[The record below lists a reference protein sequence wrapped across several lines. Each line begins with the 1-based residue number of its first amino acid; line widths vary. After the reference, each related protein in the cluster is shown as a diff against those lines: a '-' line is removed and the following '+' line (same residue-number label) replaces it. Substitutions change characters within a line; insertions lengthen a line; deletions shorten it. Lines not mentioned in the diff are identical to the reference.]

1 MARLS
6 FRDRFFTPPVARA
19 MMSPSGILLAGAGAS
34 VAILAGL
41 GPIGA
46 LVLAG
51 VAWAGR
57 VGYSVP
63 RKAGDDRIDPFTLNE
78 PWRRFVQTSLQ
89 AQSRFDQ
96 AVQNAERGPLRD
108 RLGEIGDRVH
118 DAVRESWRIA
128 RQGQVLADASSQ
140 IDMAGVQR
148 QLAEVQGNAGEAWA
162 AGSSMQK
169 TAAALEAQLASGQ
182 RLIRVTSDARDRLR
196 LLNARL
202 DEMVARAI
210 ELSVNASEVDDLGG
224 LGSDVDSLVDE
235 MEALRLAMNETD
247 SLGTP
252 APAELPPTDL
262 SQLPPPPPPTA
273 SPGTP
278 TPGTPSP
285 A

>member
-1 MARLS
+1 MPRLS

-34 VAILAGL
+34 VAVLAGL

-46 LVLAG
+46 VALGA

-78 PWRRFVQTSLQ
+78 PWRRFVQSSVQ
-89 AQSRFDQ
+89 AQTRFDQ
-96 AVQNAERGPLRD
+96 AVHNAERGPLRD
-108 RLGEIGDRVH
+108 RLGEIAGRVD

-128 RQGQVLADASSQ
+128 RQGQVLADAGSQ

-148 QLAEVQGNAGEAWA
+148 QLAEVQGNAGASWA
-162 AGSSMQK
+162 AGSSLER
-169 TAAALEAQLASGQ
+169 TAAALEAQLASGT
-182 RLIRVTSDARDRLR
+182 RLATVTAEAQDRLR

-210 ELSVNASEVDDLGG
+210 ELSVDANKVDDLGG
-224 LGSDVDSLVDE
+224 LGSDVDTLVDE
-235 MEALRLAMNETD
+235 LEALRLAMDETD
-247 SLGTP
+247 SLGTAP
-252 APAELPPTDL
+252 APELPP
-262 SQLPPPPPPTA
+262 PAP
-273 SPGTP
+273 SPGT
-278 TPGTPSP
+278 TSP

>member
-1 MARLS
+1 MPRLS

-34 VAILAGL
+34 VAVLAGL

-46 LVLAG
+46 VALGA

-78 PWRRFVQTSLQ
+78 PWRRFVQSSVQ
-89 AQSRFDQ
+89 AQTRFDQ
-96 AVQNAERGPLRD
+96 AVHNAERGPLRD
-108 RLGEIGDRVH
+108 RLGEIAGRVD

-128 RQGQVLADASSQ
+128 RQGQVLADAGSQ

-148 QLAEVQGNAGEAWA
+148 QLAEVQGNAGASWA
-162 AGSSMQK
+162 AGSSLER
-169 TAAALEAQLASGQ
+169 TAAALEAQLASGT
-182 RLIRVTSDARDRLR
+182 RLAKVTAEAQDRLR

-210 ELSVNASEVDDLGG
+210 ELSVDANKVDDLGG
-224 LGSDVDSLVDE
+224 LGSDVDTLVDE
-235 MEALRLAMNETD
+235 LEALRLAMDETD
-247 SLGTP
+247 GLGTAP
-252 APAELPPTDL
+252 APELPPPAP
-262 SQLPPPPPPTA
+262 LPRPP
-273 SPGTP
+273 SPGT
-278 TPGTPSP
+278 TSP

>member
-1 MARLS
+1 MPRLS

-46 LVLAG
+46 LALAA

-57 VGYSVP
+57 VGYAIP

-78 PWRRFVQTSLQ
+78 PWRRFVQSALQ
-89 AQSRFDQ
+89 SQARFDQ
-96 AVQNAERGPLRD
+96 AVHQAERGPLRD

-118 DAVRESWRIA
+118 DAVREAWRVA
-128 RQGQVLADASSQ
+128 RQGQVLADAGAQ
-140 IDMAGVQR
+140 IDTAGVQR
-148 QLAEVQGNAGEAWA
+148 QLAEVRANAGAPWA
-162 AGSSMQK
+162 AGSSLEQ
-169 TAAALEAQLASGQ
+169 TAKALEAQLASAQ
-182 RLIRVTSDARDRLR
+182 RLATVTREAQDRLR
-196 LLNARL
+196 LLNARM

-210 ELSVNASEVDDLGG
+210 ELSVDASQPDELGG

-235 MEALRLAMNETD
+235 MEALRLAMDETAQLGGSSSAA
-247 SLGTP
+247 SLP
-252 APAELPPTDL
+252 SSAPPP
-262 SQLPPPPPPTA
+262 PPPPPPTA
-273 SPGTP
+273 A
-278 TPGTPSP
+278 PGTPSP

>member
-34 VAILAGL
+34 IAIVAGL
-41 GPIGA
+41 GPLGA

-63 RKAGDDRIDPFTLNE
+63 RQAGDDRIDPFTLNE
-78 PWRRFVQTSLQ
+78 PWRRFVQSSLQ
-89 AQSRFDQ
+89 SQSRFDQ
-96 AVQNAERGPLRD
+96 AVHNAERGPLRD
-108 RLGEIGDRVH
+108 RLAEIGSRVH

-140 IDMAGVQR
+140 IDTAGVQR
-148 QLAEVQGNAGEAWA
+148 QLAEVRANAGAPWA
-162 AGSSMQK
+162 AGSSLEK
-169 TAAALEAQLASGQ
+169 TAAALEAQLASAN
-182 RLIRVTSDARDRLR
+182 RLAAVTTEAQDRLR

-210 ELSVNASEVDDLGG
+210 ELSVDASQVDELGG

-235 MEALRLAMNETD
+235 MEALRLAMDETD
-247 SLGTP
+247 SLGAP
-252 APAELPPTDL
+252 APAELPQPAATPE
-262 SQLPPPPPPTA
+262 PP
-273 SPGTP
+273 S
-278 TPGTPSP
+278 PGTPSP
-285 A
+285 GSTSPA

>member
-34 VAILAGL
+34 VAIVAGL

-57 VGYSVP
+57 VGYAVP
-63 RKAGDDRIDPFTLNE
+63 RQAGDDRIDPFTLNE

-96 AVQNAERGPLRD
+96 AVHNAERGPLRD
-108 RLGEIGDRVH
+108 RLAEIGDRVH

-128 RQGQVLADASSQ
+128 RQGQVLADASGQ

-148 QLAEVQGNAGEAWA
+148 QLAEVQANSGESWA

-182 RLIRVTSDARDRLR
+182 RLVRVTSEARDRLR

-210 ELSVNASEVDDLGG
+210 ELSVDASQVDELGG
-224 LGSDVDSLVDE
+224 LGSDVDGLVDE
-235 MEALRLAMNETD
+235 MEALRLAMDETD
-247 SLGTP
+247 SLGAP
-252 APAELPPTDL
+252 APAELPPPTAAPE
-262 SQLPPPPPPTA
+262 PPP
-273 SPGTP
+273 
-278 TPGTPSP
+278 PGTPSP

>member
-1 MARLS
+1 MPRLS

-46 LVLAG
+46 LALAA

-57 VGYSVP
+57 VGYAIP

-78 PWRRFVQTSLQ
+78 PWRRFVQSALQ
-89 AQSRFDQ
+89 SQARFDQ
-96 AVQNAERGPLRD
+96 AVHQAERGPLRD

-118 DAVRESWRIA
+118 DAVREAWRVA
-128 RQGQVLADASSQ
+128 RQGQVLADAGTQ
-140 IDMAGVQR
+140 IDTAGVQR
-148 QLAEVQGNAGEAWA
+148 QLAEVRANASAPWA
-162 AGSSMQK
+162 AGSSLEQ
-169 TAAALEAQLASGQ
+169 TAKALEAQLASAQ
-182 RLIRVTSDARDRLR
+182 RLATVTREAQDRLR
-196 LLNARL
+196 LLNARM

-210 ELSVNASEVDDLGG
+210 ELSVDASQPDDLGG

-235 MEALRLAMNETD
+235 MEALRLAMDETD
-247 SLGTP
+247 QLGRSSSAASLP
-252 APAELPPTDL
+252 SSAPP
-262 SQLPPPPPPTA
+262 PPPPPPTA
-273 SPGTP
+273 A
-278 TPGTPSP
+278 PGTPSP

>member
-1 MARLS
+1 MPRLS

-46 LVLAG
+46 LALAA

-57 VGYSVP
+57 VGYAIP

-78 PWRRFVQTSLQ
+78 PWRRFVQSALQ
-89 AQSRFDQ
+89 SQARFDQ
-96 AVQNAERGPLRD
+96 AVHQAARGPLRD

-118 DAVRESWRIA
+118 DAVREAWRVA
-128 RQGQVLADASSQ
+128 RQGQVLADAGAQ
-140 IDMAGVQR
+140 IDTAGVQR
-148 QLAEVQGNAGEAWA
+148 QLAEVRANASAPWA
-162 AGSSMQK
+162 AGSSLEQ
-169 TAAALEAQLASGQ
+169 TAKALEAQLASAQ
-182 RLIRVTSDARDRLR
+182 RLANVTREAQDRLR
-196 LLNARL
+196 LLNARM

-210 ELSVNASEVDDLGG
+210 ELSVDASQPDELGG

-235 MEALRLAMNETD
+235 MEALRLAMDETD
-247 SLGTP
+247 QLGGSASAASLP
-252 APAELPPTDL
+252 SSAPPP
-262 SQLPPPPPPTA
+262 PPPPPPTA
-273 SPGTP
+273 A
-278 TPGTPSP
+278 PGTPSP

>member
-34 VAILAGL
+34 VAIVAGL

-57 VGYSVP
+57 VGYAVP
-63 RKAGDDRIDPFTLNE
+63 RQAGDDRIDPFTLNE
-78 PWRRFVQTSLQ
+78 PWRRFVQSSLQ
-89 AQSRFDQ
+89 SQSRFDQ
-96 AVQNAERGPLRD
+96 AVHNAERGPLRD
-108 RLGEIGDRVH
+108 RLAEIGGRVH

-140 IDMAGVQR
+140 IDTAGVQR
-148 QLAEVQGNAGEAWA
+148 QLAEVQANAGAPWA
-162 AGSSMQK
+162 AGSSLEK
-169 TAAALEAQLASGQ
+169 TAAALEAQLASAN
-182 RLIRVTSDARDRLR
+182 RLAAVTAEAQDRLR

-210 ELSVNASEVDDLGG
+210 ELSVDASQVDELGG

-235 MEALRLAMNETD
+235 MEALRLAMDETD
-247 SLGTP
+247 SLGAP
-252 APAELPPTDL
+252 APAELP
-262 SQLPPPPPPTA
+262 QPTA
-273 SPGTP
+273 TPDPPSPGAP
-278 TPGTPSP
+278 SPGTPSP

>member
-1 MARLS
+1 MPRLS

-46 LVLAG
+46 LALAA

-57 VGYSVP
+57 VGYAIP

-78 PWRRFVQTSLQ
+78 PWRRFVQSALQ
-89 AQSRFDQ
+89 SQARFDQ
-96 AVQNAERGPLRD
+96 AVHQAERGPLRD

-118 DAVRESWRIA
+118 DAVREAWRVA
-128 RQGQVLADASSQ
+128 RQGQVLADAGAQ
-140 IDMAGVQR
+140 IDTAGVQR
-148 QLAEVQGNAGEAWA
+148 QLAEVRANASAPWA
-162 AGSSMQK
+162 AGSSLEQ
-169 TAAALEAQLASGQ
+169 TAKALEAQLASAQ
-182 RLIRVTSDARDRLR
+182 RLANVTREAQDRLR
-196 LLNARL
+196 LLNARM

-210 ELSVNASEVDDLGG
+210 ELSVDASQPDELGG

-235 MEALRLAMNETD
+235 MEALRLAMDETD
-247 SLGTP
+247 QLGGSASAASLP
-252 APAELPPTDL
+252 SSAPP
-262 SQLPPPPPPTA
+262 PPPPPPTA
-273 SPGTP
+273 A
-278 TPGTPSP
+278 PGTPSP

>member
-1 MARLS
+1 MPRLS

-34 VAILAGL
+34 VAVLAGL

-46 LVLAG
+46 VALGA

-78 PWRRFVQTSLQ
+78 PWRRFVQSSVQ
-89 AQSRFDQ
+89 AQTRFDQ
-96 AVQNAERGPLRD
+96 AVHNAERGPLRD
-108 RLGEIGDRVH
+108 RLGEIAGRVD

-128 RQGQVLADASSQ
+128 RQGQVLADAGSQ

-148 QLAEVQGNAGEAWA
+148 QLAEVQGNAGASWA
-162 AGSSMQK
+162 AGSSLER
-169 TAAALEAQLASGQ
+169 TAAALEAQLASGT
-182 RLIRVTSDARDRLR
+182 RLAKVTAEAQDRLR

-210 ELSVNASEVDDLGG
+210 ELSVDANKVDDLGG
-224 LGSDVDSLVDE
+224 LGSDVDTLVDE
-235 MEALRLAMNETD
+235 LEALRLAMDETD
-247 SLGTP
+247 SLGTAP
-252 APAELPPTDL
+252 APELPPPAP
-262 SQLPPPPPPTA
+262 LPRPP
-273 SPGTP
+273 SPGT
-278 TPGTPSP
+278 TSP

>member
-1 MARLS
+1 MPRLS

-46 LVLAG
+46 LALAA

-57 VGYSVP
+57 VGYAIP

-78 PWRRFVQTSLQ
+78 PWRRFVQSALQ
-89 AQSRFDQ
+89 SQARFDQ
-96 AVQNAERGPLRD
+96 AVHQAARGPLRD

-118 DAVRESWRIA
+118 DAVREAWRVA
-128 RQGQVLADASSQ
+128 RQGQVLADAGAQ
-140 IDMAGVQR
+140 IDTAGVQR
-148 QLAEVQGNAGEAWA
+148 QLAEVRANASAPWA
-162 AGSSMQK
+162 AGSSLEQ
-169 TAAALEAQLASGQ
+169 TAKALEAQLASAQ
-182 RLIRVTSDARDRLR
+182 RLANVTREAQDRLR
-196 LLNARL
+196 LLNARM

-210 ELSVNASEVDDLGG
+210 ELSVDASQPDELGG

-235 MEALRLAMNETD
+235 MEALRLAMDETD
-247 SLGTP
+247 QLGGSASAASLP
-252 APAELPPTDL
+252 SSAPP
-262 SQLPPPPPPTA
+262 PPPPPPTA
-273 SPGTP
+273 A
-278 TPGTPSP
+278 PGTPSP

>member
-1 MARLS
+1 MPRLS

-46 LVLAG
+46 LALAA

-57 VGYSVP
+57 VGYAIP

-78 PWRRFVQTSLQ
+78 PWRRFVQSALQ
-89 AQSRFDQ
+89 SQARFDQ
-96 AVQNAERGPLRD
+96 AVHQAERGPLRD

-118 DAVRESWRIA
+118 DAVREAWRVA
-128 RQGQVLADASSQ
+128 RQGQVLADAGAQ
-140 IDMAGVQR
+140 IDTAGVQR
-148 QLAEVQGNAGEAWA
+148 QLAEVRANAGAPWA
-162 AGSSMQK
+162 AGSSLEQ
-169 TAAALEAQLASGQ
+169 TAKALEAQLASAQ
-182 RLIRVTSDARDRLR
+182 RLATVTREAQDRLR
-196 LLNARL
+196 LLNARM

-210 ELSVNASEVDDLGG
+210 ELSVDASQPDDLGG

-235 MEALRLAMNETD
+235 MEALRLAMDETD
-247 SLGTP
+247 QLGGSSSAASLP
-252 APAELPPTDL
+252 SSAPPP
-262 SQLPPPPPPTA
+262 PPPPPPTA
-273 SPGTP
+273 A
-278 TPGTPSP
+278 PGTPSP

>member
-46 LVLAG
+46 VLLAG
-51 VAWAGR
+51 LAWVGR
-57 VGYSVP
+57 VGYAVP

-78 PWRRFVQTSLQ
+78 PWRRFVQSALQ
-89 AQSRFDQ
+89 SQARFDQ
-96 AVQNAERGPLRD
+96 AVHQAERGPLRD
-108 RLGEIGDRVH
+108 RLAEIADRVH

-128 RQGQVLADASSQ
+128 RQGQVLADAGAQ
-140 IDMAGVQR
+140 IDTASVQR
-148 QLAEVQGNAGEAWA
+148 QLAEVQGNATAPWA
-162 AGSSMQK
+162 AGSSLEQ
-169 TAAALEAQLASGQ
+169 TAQALQAQLASAQ
-182 RLIRVTSDARDRLR
+182 RLASVTQEAADRLR
-196 LLNARL
+196 LLNARM

-210 ELSVNASEVDDLGG
+210 ELSVDASRPDDLGG

-235 MEALRLAMNETD
+235 MEALRLAMDETD
-247 SLGTP
+247 RAGGAGTI
-252 APAELPPTDL
+252 ELPPPA
-262 SQLPPPPPPTA
+262 PPAPPTA
-273 SPGTP
+273 A
-278 TPGTPSP
+278 PGTPSP

>member
-34 VAILAGL
+34 IAIVAGL
-41 GPIGA
+41 GPLGA

-57 VGYSVP
+57 VGYAVP
-63 RKAGDDRIDPFTLNE
+63 RQAGDDRIDPFTLNE
-78 PWRRFVQTSLQ
+78 PWRRFVQSSLQ
-89 AQSRFDQ
+89 SQSRFDQ
-96 AVQNAERGPLRD
+96 AVHNAERGPLRD
-108 RLGEIGDRVH
+108 RLAEIGSRVH

-140 IDMAGVQR
+140 IDTAGVQR
-148 QLAEVQGNAGEAWA
+148 QLAEVRANAGAPWA
-162 AGSSMQK
+162 AGSSLEK
-169 TAAALEAQLASGQ
+169 TAAALEAQLASAN
-182 RLIRVTSDARDRLR
+182 RLAAVTTEAQDRLR

-210 ELSVNASEVDDLGG
+210 ELSVDASQVDELGG

-235 MEALRLAMNETD
+235 MEALRLAMDETD
-247 SLGTP
+247 SLGAP
-252 APAELPPTDL
+252 APAELPQPAATPE
-262 SQLPPPPPPTA
+262 PP
-273 SPGTP
+273 S
-278 TPGTPSP
+278 PGTPSP
-285 A
+285 GSTSPA